1 MRNFA
6 LFIMLLTPALATHA
20 LDTRQTPPE
29 QLLQLGSQLAGQ
41 AGSSQWQQLWQRTR
55 DAGHF
60 KAASSHA
67 YFTIT
72 HPLLPELARQ
82 TLARA
87 DQVETVNSTLAR
99 YRRTFPDR
107 VIGMLDEQP
116 LYSLCLIIDWR
127 SLPQAQASKAHANL
141 SGASLLNSYPC
152 K

>member
-6 LFIMLLTPALATHA
+6 LLIMLLTPALATHA

-67 YFTIT
+67 YFTIP

-127 SLPQAQASKAHANL
+127 SLPQSKASKAHANL